1 MGADLTDAAAAG
13 PGAQAAPALV
23 FEDVTKTYA
32 YSHLGR
38 TTYTRGVAG
47 LSLSVRSGE
56 AFGLLGLNGSGK
68 TTTFKLALGLLRP
81 GSGRISVLGRP
92 PLDAAAQAATGYLPE
107 LPYFYPFLT
116 PREALRFYGRLSGL
130 SGAALESA
138 IERSLDAVRLLDRAD
153 KKIGQLSKGLTQRV
167 GLAQAILHDPKLLIL
182 DEPVSGLDPLA
193 IKEFRDTLL
202 RLNKDGKTIIVSSH
216 SIFELEKLCHR
227 VAILREGRA
236 AGVFEQERWSRA
248 PGGLEALFVETV
260 TAEAAP

>member
-1 MGADLTDAAAAG
+1 VGQAIAREASDA
-13 PGAQAAPALV
+13 ALV
-23 FEDVTKTYA
+23 FEDVSKTYE

-47 LSLSVRSGE
+47 LSLAVRAGE

-81 GSGRISVLGRP
+81 TSGRITVLGEP

-130 SGAALESA
+130 QGKALQRR
-138 IERSLDAVRLLDRAD
+138 IEDSLEVVKLRDRAD

-167 GLAQAILHDPKLLIL
+167 GLAQAILHEPKLLVL

-202 RLNKDGKTIIVSSH
+202 RLNQAGQTIIVSSH

-227 VAILREGRA
+227 VAILREGRV
-236 AGVFEQERWSRA
+236 AGVFEQAQWAKA
-248 PGGLEALFVETV
+248 PGGLEGLFVETV
-260 TAEAAP
+260 TQEAGKP